1 MYTISEAAQKT
12 GISAHTLRY
21 YEKIGLLPSPV
32 RGNGIKRIYAET
44 DISFI
49 LFLSGLK
56 NTGMSLNEISEF
68 VKDGCIMQKAL
79 SGSTLT
85 PSLTKRL
92 EILRKHLGNMVA
104 QRQQLDEI
112 ISLTEGKISIYESML
127 EEVSHE
133 G

>member
-1 MYTISEAAQKT
+1 MYTINEAAQKT

-32 RGNGIKRIYAET
+32 RENGVKRMYAET

-68 VKDGCIMQKAL
+68 VKDGCIMQKMP